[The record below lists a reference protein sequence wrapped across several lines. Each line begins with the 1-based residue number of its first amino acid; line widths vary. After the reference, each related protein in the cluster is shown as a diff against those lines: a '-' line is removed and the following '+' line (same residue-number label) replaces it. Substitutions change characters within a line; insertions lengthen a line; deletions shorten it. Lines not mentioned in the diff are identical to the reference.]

1 MKSLGNSCKYKLNER
16 MSILIG
22 IKQNKLYGPKNSN
35 YKFISWG
42 SLSDIEKIYEKFY
55 TKSDIFLDRKKIM
68 FDMVYNLHKSKN
80 KYRKW

>member
-22 IKQNKLYGPKNSN
+22 IKQNKLYGPKNAS

-68 FDMVYNLHKSKN
+68 FDIVYNLHKSKN